1 MLGTVTTESSF
12 NNSSVIRQKG
22 ECRNESF
29 KKKNHAKFS
38 KNRTFLSPD
47 MHTYVFV
54 SGGKECSFFGKF
66 GVLCFLETPAF
77 CPFALL
83 PMN

>member
-29 KKKNHAKFS
+29 KKTKHAKFS

-54 SGGKECSFFGKF
+54 SGGKDCSFFGKF
-66 GVLCFLETPAF
+66 GALCFLKHLL
-77 CPFALL
+77 FALL
-83 PMN
+83 PYYR